1 MELFRGNS
9 QCVKPI
15 DCFRKGAP
23 SMMFDGFLNV
33 TLCEEVSTTGV
44 TQENLEIPLS
54 PFFLSFL
61 FIYLFIYIFSIYLT
75 LAIKICN

>member
-54 PFFLSFL
+54 PFFLSFFLSFL
-61 FIYLFIYIFSIYLT
+61 FIYLFIYFLFI
-75 LAIKICN
+75 